1 LATLDTHGLVAS
13 EIETPDLA
21 AARRLY
27 NAIATQAMEDAKL
40 GDAGAMA
47 WLDGELPGWREHL
60 TPEDRKT
67 MRRHRKV
74 KAQEMAHLERVRDF
88 RAERLRQERRVR
100 LVQSWL
106 TENTNHHLAIEFAG
120 KSFYAEIRQ
129 TLDDGDWLTR
139 YGVRKQTLPD
149 ALASLGAKLEKEDE

>member
-1 LATLDTHGLVAS
+1 LETLDTNGLVAS
-13 EIETPDLA
+13 EEVPPDVA

-40 GDAGAMA
+40 GDTGAMA

-60 TPEDRKT
+60 TPEDRKA

-106 TENTNHHLAIEFAG
+106 TENANHYLAFEFAGG

-129 TLDDGDWLTR
+129 SLDDGDWLTR
-139 YGVRKQTLPD
+139 YGVRKQTLLD
-149 ALASLGAKLEKEDE
+149 ALASLGAKLEKEE

>member
-1 LATLDTHGLVAS
+1 LATLDTDRLVAS
-13 EIETPDLA
+13 ETETPDLA

-27 NAIATQAMEDAKL
+27 NAIATQAMEDAKM

-47 WLDGELPGWREHL
+47 WLNNQLPGWSEHL
-60 TPEDRKT
+60 SPEDRKA
-67 MRRHRKV
+67 MHHRLAV
-74 KAQEMAHLERVRDF
+74 KEKEKAHLDRVRDF

-149 ALASLGAKLEKEDE
+149 ALASLGAKLEKEE

>member
-1 LATLDTHGLVAS
+1 LATLDTNGLVAS
-13 EIETPDLA
+13 ETETPDLA

-27 NAIATQAMEDAKL
+27 NAIATQAMEDART
-40 GDAGAMA
+40 GNVEAID
-47 WLDGELPGWREHL
+47 WLNNQLPGWQEYL
-60 TPEDRKT
+60 SSEDREA
-67 MRRHRKV
+67 MYHRLAVNEKE
-74 KAQEMAHLERVRDF
+74 KAHLERVRDL

-149 ALASLGAKLEKEDE
+149 ALASLGAKLEKGE